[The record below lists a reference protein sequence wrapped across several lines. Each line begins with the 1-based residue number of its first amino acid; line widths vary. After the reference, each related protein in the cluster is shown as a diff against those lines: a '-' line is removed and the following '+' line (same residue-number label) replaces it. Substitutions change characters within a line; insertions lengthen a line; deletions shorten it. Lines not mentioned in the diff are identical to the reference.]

1 MRKAICFGE
10 VLWDIFPN
18 GKIIGGAPLQV
29 AARLSS
35 LGVPSRIVSK
45 IGNDAEGRALLQN
58 IQNLNLTGI
67 YIKIDQNLPTGEA
80 LVHFDES
87 GDAVYDI
94 KSPAAWDHIEL
105 TDEIENA
112 VSAADI
118 FVYGSLGARAETS
131 KNSLYKLLDIAK
143 YKVLDVNVRK
153 PYCDMDE
160 IVKLM
165 RKADLIK
172 LNEAELRYLAK
183 HLGADNESL
192 ELNILFLSE
201 YTETAQICVTRG
213 RNGAVLLTGEQLYT
227 HQGYEV
233 DVVDTIS
240 SGDNFLAA
248 LLSKILDCE
257 TEQDYKE
264 ALEFANAVGAVAAT
278 KKGPTSKIDKTEV
291 LQLIQGQLS

>member
-10 VLWDIFPN
+10 VLWDIFPT
-18 GKIIGGAPLQV
+18 GKVIGGAPLHV

-35 LGVPSRIVSK
+35 FGVPSRIVSK
-45 IGNDAEGRALLQN
+45 IGNDADGRALLQN
-58 IQNLNLTGI
+58 IQNLNLTGV
-67 YIKIDQNLPTGEA
+67 YIKIDQNFPTGEA
-80 LVHFDES
+80 IVHFDADGE
-87 GDAVYDI
+87 AIYDV
-94 KSPAAWDHIEL
+94 KSPAAWDNIDL
-105 TDEIENA
+105 STEIEDA
-112 VSAADI
+112 VGAADI
-118 FVYGSLGARAETS
+118 FVYGSLAARSDVSRKT
-131 KNSLYKLLDIAK
+131 LYNLLEIAK
-143 YKVLDVNVRK
+143 YKVFDVNVRK
-153 PYCDMDE
+153 PFCDFDE

-165 RKADLIK
+165 KQADLIK

-227 HQGYEV
+227 HQGFEV

-240 SGDNFLAA
+240 SGDSFLAA

-257 TEQDYKE
+257 TEEDYSE
-264 ALEFANAVGAVAAT
+264 LLAYANAVGAVAAT
-278 KKGPTSKIDKTEV
+278 KKGPTSKIDKHEV

>member
-10 VLWDIFPN
+10 VLWDIFPS
-18 GKIIGGAPLQV
+18 GKVIGGAPLQV

-35 LGVPSRIVSK
+35 LGVPSRFVSK
-45 IGNDAEGRALLQN
+45 IGNDAEGRTLLQN
-58 IQNLNLTGI
+58 IQNLNLTGV
-67 YIKIDQNLPTGEA
+67 YVKIDQNFPTGEA
-80 LVHFDES
+80 IVHFDDNGE
-87 GDAVYDI
+87 AVYDV

-105 TDEIENA
+105 TDEIVNA

-118 FVYGSLGARAETS
+118 FVYGSLAARSEVS

-143 YKVLDVNVRK
+143 YKVFDVNVRN
-153 PYCDMDE
+153 PFCDMDE

-213 RNGAVLLTGEQLYT
+213 TNGAVLLTGEQLYS
-227 HQGYEV
+227 HPGFEV
-233 DVVDTIS
+233 DIVDTIS

-248 LLSKILDCE
+248 LLSKIMDCE
-257 TEQDYKE
+257 TEEDYNE
-264 ALEFANAVGAVAAT
+264 ALTFANALGAVAAT
-278 KKGPTSKIDKTEV
+278 KKGPTSKISKDEV
-291 LQLIQGQLS
+291 LKLIQGQLS